1 MPKLVI
7 TGISRGIGRATADYF
22 LKKGWEVIGSSTS
35 GISTI
40 HHKNLTIFP
49 LDLSSSSQI
58 KTFATGISTYD
69 VLINNAAVL
78 LDSYD
83 ETEVN
88 RAKLEQTFSIN
99 LFGTVELTENL
110 LPKISKNGQIINIT
124 SGWGAFSTNES
135 AVAPHYKMSKASLN
149 MYTLLLSQR
158 LPDIT
163 ISSIDPG
170 WVKTDMGSP
179 QAPKSPE
186 EVAMEIYTLVI
197 TDKKSGGFWHNGALR
212 EW

>member
-1 MPKLVI
+1 
-7 TGISRGIGRATADYF
+7 
-22 LKKGWEVIGSSTS
+22 
-35 GISTI
+35 
-40 HHKNLTIFP
+40 
-49 LDLSSSSQI
+49 
-58 KTFATGISTYD
+58 
-69 VLINNAAVL
+69 
-78 LDSYD
+78 
-83 ETEVN
+83 
-88 RAKLEQTFSIN
+88 
-99 LFGTVELTENL
+99 
-110 LPKISKNGQIINIT
+110 
-124 SGWGAFSTNES
+124 
-135 AVAPHYKMSKASLN
+135 MSKASLN